1 MGVANQNTARAG
13 SDGGRAPTVFGE
25 MLTRKVGPSP
35 WRERRDIVAENP
47 KEAQGVSASE
57 ILVTGGMGSLG
68 RRVVDRLQGPGY
80 EVRTLSR
87 SARGAGVVRG
97 DLQTGEGLA
106 QALEGVDVLIHCA
119 SSPRKPRQTDVE
131 GTGRLLEA
139 AGRAGVSH
147 VVFVSIV
154 GVDRNPY
161 LPYYRAKLEA
171 ERIVE
176 RSPVPWTILRAT
188 QFHEFVLK
196 QIRLLERLPVMMAPK
211 GFLLQPIDI
220 GEVADRLVEL
230 SLSGPAGRAPDIGG
244 PEVRTLPD
252 LARSHVKA
260 TGRRRRVVEV
270 PVPGKAARALRAGAL
285 LAPNETYGEIRWEEF
300 LDGTLRPGFHGTGRE
315 TLA

>member
-1 MGVANQNTARAG
+1 VN
-13 SDGGRAPTVFGE
+13 
-25 MLTRKVGPSP
+25 
-35 WRERRDIVAENP
+35 
-47 KEAQGVSASE
+47 ASE
-57 ILVTGGMGSLG
+57 VLVTGGTGSLG
-68 RRVVDRLQGPGY
+68 RRVVDRLRGPGY

-87 SARGAGVVRG
+87 GARGAGVVRG
-97 DLQTGEGLA
+97 DLLTGEGLT
-106 QALEGVDVLIHCA
+106 QALKGVDVLIHCA

-154 GVDRNPY
+154 GVDRNPH

-196 QIRLLERLPVMMAPK
+196 QIRLLERLPVMMVPR
-211 GFLLQPIDI
+211 GFLLQPMDI
-220 GEVADRLVEL
+220 GEVADRMVEL
-230 SLSGPAGRAPDIGG
+230 ALSEPAGRVPDIGG
-244 PEVRTLPD
+244 PEVKTLPD
-252 LARSHVKA
+252 LARYYLKA

-270 PVPGKAARALRAGAL
+270 PVPGKAARALRGGAL
-285 LAPNETYGEIRWEEF
+285 LAPDQTYGEIRWEEF
-300 LDGTLRPGFHGTGRE
+300 LDVTLRYEFHGVGRE

>member
-1 MGVANQNTARAG
+1 MAA
-13 SDGGRAPTVFGE
+13 
-25 MLTRKVGPSP
+25 
-35 WRERRDIVAENP
+35 NP

-57 ILVTGGMGSLG
+57 ILVTGGTGSLG
-68 RRVVDRLQGPGY
+68 RRVVDRLRGPGY

-119 SSPRKPRQTDVE
+119 SSPRKTRQTDVE
-131 GTGRLLEA
+131 GTVRLLEA
-139 AGRAGVSH
+139 ASLAGVSH

-171 ERIVE
+171 EKIVE

-188 QFHEFVLK
+188 QFHEFALK
-196 QIRLLERLPVMMAPK
+196 QIQLLERIPIMMAPR
-211 GFLLQPIDI
+211 GFLLQAVDI

-230 SLSGPAGRAPDIGG
+230 ALSGPAGRVPDLGG

-252 LARSHVKA
+252 LARSYLKA

-270 PVPGKAARALRAGAL
+270 PVPGKAARALREGAQ
-285 LAPNETYGEIRWEEF
+285 LAPDQTYGEVRWEEF
-300 LDGTLRPGFHGTGRE
+300 LDGTLRPGFRSTGRE
-315 TLA
+315 KLA

>member
-1 MGVANQNTARAG
+1 MN
-13 SDGGRAPTVFGE
+13 
-25 MLTRKVGPSP
+25 
-35 WRERRDIVAENP
+35 
-47 KEAQGVSASE
+47 ASE
-57 ILVTGGMGSLG
+57 VLVTGGTGSLG
-68 RRVVDRLQGPGY
+68 RRVVDRLRGPGY

-131 GTGRLLEA
+131 GTGHLLEA
-139 AGRAGVSH
+139 ASRAGVSH

-154 GVDRNPY
+154 GVDRNPYLPY

-196 QIRLLERLPVMMAPK
+196 QIRLLERLPVMMVPR

-230 SLSGPAGRAPDIGG
+230 ALSEPAGCVPGIGG
-244 PEVRTLPD
+244 PEVRALAD
-252 LARSHVKA
+252 LARSYLKA
-260 TGRRRRVVEV
+260 TGRRRRVIEV

-285 LAPNETYGEIRWEEF
+285 LAPDETYGEIRWEEF
-300 LDGTLRPGFHGTGRE
+300 LDGTLRPGFHDTGRE

>member
-1 MGVANQNTARAG
+1 MGAAHQNTASPEPG
-13 SDGGRAPTVFGE
+13 EGCPPKVFGE
-25 MLTRKVGPSP
+25 MVTRTVGPRP
-35 WRERRDIVAENP
+35 WGRWRDVRSANT
-47 KEAQGVSASE
+47 KEDEGVNASE
-57 ILVTGGMGSLG
+57 VLVTGGTGSLG
-68 RRVVDRLQGPGY
+68 HRVVDRLRGPGY

-97 DLQTGEGLA
+97 DLLTGEGLA
-106 QALEGVDVLIHCA
+106 RALKGVDVLIHCA

-139 AGRAGVSH
+139 ASGAGVSH

-161 LPYYRAKLEA
+161 PPYYRAKLEA

-196 QIRLLERLPVMMAPK
+196 QIRLLERIPIIMAPR
-211 GFLLQPIDI
+211 GFLLQPMDI

-230 SLSGPAGRAPDIGG
+230 ALSGPAGRVPDIGG
-244 PEVRTLPD
+244 PEVRTFPD
-252 LARSHVKA
+252 LARSYLKA

-270 PVPGKAARALRAGAL
+270 PVPGKAARALREGAQ
-285 LAPNETYGEIRWEEF
+285 LAPDQTYGEVRWEEF
-300 LDGTLRPGFHGTGRE
+300 LDGTLRPGFHSTGRE
-315 TLA
+315 KLA

>member
-1 MGVANQNTARAG
+1 MGAAHQNTARSEPG
-13 SDGGRAPTVFGE
+13 EGCTPKVFGGTV
-25 MLTRKVGPSP
+25 TRTIGPRP
-35 WRERRDIVAENP
+35 WGRWRDARAANT
-47 KEAQGVSASE
+47 KEDEGVNASE
-57 ILVTGGMGSLG
+57 VLVTGGTGSLG
-68 RRVVDRLQGPGY
+68 RRVVDRLRGPGY

-87 SARGAGVVRG
+87 GARGAGVVRA
-97 DLQTGEGLA
+97 DLLTGEGLA
-106 QALEGVDVLIHCA
+106 RALKGVDVLIHCA

-131 GTGRLLEA
+131 GTERLLEA

-154 GVDRNPY
+154 GVDRNPH

-196 QIRLLERLPVMMAPK
+196 QIRLLEHLPVMMMPR
-211 GFLLQPIDI
+211 GFLLQPMDI
-220 GEVADRLVEL
+220 GEVADRMVALAL
-230 SLSGPAGRAPDIGG
+230 SEPAGRVPDIGG
-244 PEVRTLPD
+244 PEVKTLPD
-252 LARSHVKA
+252 LARSYLKA

-270 PVPGKAARALRAGAL
+270 PVPGKAARALREGAL
-285 LAPNETYGEIRWEEF
+285 LAPDQTYGEIRWEEF
-300 LDGTLRPGFHGTGRE
+300 LNGALRYGFHGTERE

>member
-1 MGVANQNTARAG
+1 MGVANQNTARPG
-13 SDGGRAPTVFGE
+13 PDEGRAPTVFGE
-25 MLTRKVGPSP
+25 MLTREVRPSP
-35 WRERRDIVAENP
+35 WSEWRYAMAANS
-47 KEAQGVSASE
+47 KEAQGVSVSE
-57 ILVTGGMGSLG
+57 ILVTGGTGSLG
-68 RRVVDRLQGPGY
+68 RRVVDRLRGPGY

-97 DLQTGEGLA
+97 NLQTGEGLA
-106 QALEGVDVLIHCA
+106 RALEGVDVLIHCA

-139 AGRAGVSH
+139 ASRAGVSH

-161 LPYYRAKLEA
+161 PPYYRAKLEA

-196 QIRLLERLPVMMAPK
+196 QIRLLERIPVMMAPR
-211 GFLLQPIDI
+211 GFLLQPMDI
-220 GEVADRLVEL
+220 GEVADRMVEL
-230 SLSGPAGRAPDIGG
+230 ALSEPTGRVPDIGG

-252 LARSHVKA
+252 LARSYLKA
-260 TGRRRRVVEV
+260 TGRRRRIVEV
-270 PVPGKAARALRAGAL
+270 PVPGKAARALCEGAQ
-285 LAPNETYGEIRWEEF
+285 LAPDQTYGEVRWEEF
-300 LDGTLRPGFHGTGRE
+300 LDGTLRPGFPSTGRE
-315 TLA
+315 KLS